1 MNTLLRLFCL
11 MLLAVGVLAA
21 ATPRRNTSRGR
32 LAAERA
38 PAAVARDTLG
48 HADSIVSLTG
58 YEKPLRETTESLFV
72 FNNGRRTVDC
82 LCLDIVYSDLDG
94 NMLHSRRLTLP
105 LSLAPGERRKVHFR
119 SWDAH
124 RLFYYHLNTP
134 TRVKTRATPYTVTLT
149 AVYVTVMPDSS
160 E

>member
-1 MNTLLRLFCL
+1 MNTAQRLFTL
-11 MLLAVGVLAA
+11 SLLAVTVAVV
-21 ATPRRNTSRGR
+21 ATPRRNTSRAG
-32 LAAERA
+32 LAAERVSA
-38 PAAVARDTLG
+38 AAVRDTLG

-119 SWDAH
+119 SWDPH

-134 TRVKTRATPYTVTLT
+134 TRVKTRATPYTVTLK
-149 AVYVTVMPDSS
+149 AVYVTVMPDSD
-160 E
+160 